1 MVTFW
6 RETLLYVAQLTH
18 GLELGHTQDSSLLLQ
33 HFLFFQL
40 PIVFPGLYYNIK
52 KMKKERHYLSYYKLK

>member
-6 RETLLYVAQLTH
+6 RETILYVAQLTH

-40 PIVFPGLYYNIK
+40 PIVFPGLLYY
-52 KMKKERHYLSYYKLK
+52 